1 MDLQMHA
8 ALKIIKTEEKGA
20 DGNQYPNNNLFIV
33 RGTDCATG
41 KDIAKCEMHQ

>member
-20 DGNQYPNNNLFIV
+20 DGNQYPNNLFIV

-41 KDIAKCEMHQ
+41 KVIAKCEMHQ